1 MNKQQQYDMRMIYDY
16 NKIQSDLTAN
26 KNRVKL
32 ISNKIEEM
40 NKDVNYKC
48 LYPIIED
55 LDYIVQSL
63 DYIYISCVSRNGVR
77 VSFFPYTKFYREIIS
92 TIKVLDDKIKD
103 IFKENNLF
111 ANSINNDY
119 QNIKVFMQN
128 EFQWRNDLEHDIDPF
143 FDGEIFNIIDELD
156 IDKIVK
162 FAELICDLIEKIK
175 LIGIKVI
182 NLRGEIVNYKV
193 LSLEDRKKIISECGN
208 KYKKILEMVTQL
220 SHISMKN
227 NGLSEEG
234 KNIADLTF
242 KYMEL
247 NKAFSYTYKPSNTID
262 KPYTNV
268 KRDDYSYFIRMSITT
283 YYQIFD
289 KLGMYLDNKLGLN
302 LRYSYYKTVV
312 DEIVNKNLVSDEII
326 KSICEL
332 RNGDEYNELSRIRQ
346 KIVHYKKVFIDFRSN
361 TDASSSLL
369 VSSISSINN
378 IIYIILDNYFKI
390 NSIKVSQSV
399 INEVNS
405 IISIRK
411 L

>member
-128 EFQWRNDLEHDIDPF
+128 EFKWRNDLEHDIDPF
-143 FDGEIFNIIDELD
+143 FDGEIFNILKELD
-156 IDKIVK
+156 INKIVK

-175 LIGIKVI
+175 LIGIKII
-182 NLRGEIVNYKV
+182 NLRSETVNYKV
-193 LSLEDRKKIISECGN
+193 ISLDDRKKIMSECGDR
-208 KYKKILEMVTQL
+208 YKSILEMVNQI
-220 SHISMKN
+220 SHISMEN
-227 NGLSEEG
+227 NGLSKEG
-234 KNIADLTF
+234 KNITDLTF
-242 KYMEL
+242 KYLEL
-247 NKAFSYTYKPSNTID
+247 NKAFWYTYETTNTIG
-262 KPYTNV
+262 KQYTEV
-268 KRDDYSYFIRMSITT
+268 MRDDYGYFVRMSITT

-289 KLGMYLDNKLGLN
+289 KLGMYLNNKLGLN
-302 LRYSYYKTVV
+302 LQYSYYKTVV
-312 DEIVNKNLVSDEII
+312 DEIVNRNLISDEII
-326 KSICEL
+326 KNICEL
-332 RNGDEYNELSRIRQ
+332 RNGDEYKELSRIRQ
-346 KIVHYKKVFIDFRSN
+346 RIVHYKKVFIDFKSN
-361 TDASSSLL
+361 SDASSSLL
-369 VSSISSINN
+369 VSSISSISN
-378 IIYIILDNYFKI
+378 IIYIILVNYFRA

-399 INEVNS
+399 RNEANS
-405 IISIRK
+405 LIVTKK